1 VYPLCAA
8 NISTKGSTPR
18 AACDDLYPIQVHLK
32 SENDIFFLSYE
43 TESTFNLD
51 KKVPTFYQVKLLTP
65 IRIVHLLTSSLP
77 RFCPNQM
84 RLDKNVT
91 FSDRKSPLVF

>member
-1 VYPLCAA
+1 VYPLRAV
-8 NISTKGSTPR
+8 NISTKGSTRR
-18 AACDDLYPIQVHLK
+18 AAFDDLSPIQVHLE

-43 TESTFNLD
+43 TEWTFKLD
-51 KKVPTFYQVKLLTP
+51 KAQTFYQVKLLTR

-84 RLDKNVT
+84 RLDKKCDV
-91 FSDRKSPLVF
+91 L